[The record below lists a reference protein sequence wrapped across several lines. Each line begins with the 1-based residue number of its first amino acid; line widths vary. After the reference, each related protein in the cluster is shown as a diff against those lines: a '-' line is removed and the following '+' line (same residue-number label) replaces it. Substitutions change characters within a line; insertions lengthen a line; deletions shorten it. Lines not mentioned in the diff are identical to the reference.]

1 MKAVCIIPARL
12 NSYRFQRKPLALIAG
27 YPMIEHVY
35 RRAALCA
42 AFDEVYVATPD
53 EELQQ
58 LIEGFGGKVLMTENA
73 CRRASDRVA
82 MAVKSLDYQPDVVVN
97 LQGDEALIRPETLA
111 EVVEAVSKHPEASC
125 INVVRKTDLAEAK
138 DMNEC
143 KVVSDAN
150 AYAMFMS
157 REPIP
162 SIWLG
167 DKVFPYYVWI
177 GSSGFSGES
186 LEDYTNLPSTPLEII
201 ESIDMLRFLES
212 GRKIK
217 MLETPYATKSVDAP
231 EDLTRADELMRADD
245 LFQTMDYR
253 NNVAR

>member
-1 MKAVCIIPARL
+1 
-12 NSYRFQRKPLALIAG
+12 
-27 YPMIEHVY
+27 MIEHVY
-35 RRAALCA
+35 RRAALCES
-42 AFDEVYVATPD
+42 FDEIYVATPD
-53 EELQQ
+53 EELKQ
-58 LIEGFGGKVLMTENA
+58 LIESFGGKVLMTENA

-111 EVVEAVSKHPEASC
+111 EVVAAVDQHPEASC

-143 KVVSDAN
+143 KVVFDADS
-150 AYAMFMS
+150 YAMFMS

-167 DKVFPYYVWI
+167 DKQFPYYVWI
-177 GSSGFSGES
+177 GSSGFSRAS

-217 MLETPYATKSVDAP
+217 MLETPYETKSVDAP
-231 EDLTRADELMRADD
+231 EDLARADELMRADS
-245 LFQTMDYR
+245 LFQTMDYTR
-253 NNVAR
+253 KVAR

>member
-12 NSYRFQRKPLALIAG
+12 NSYRFQRKPLASIAG
-27 YPMIEHVY
+27 YPMLEHVY
-35 RRAALCA
+35 RRAALCPL
-42 AFDEVYVATPD
+42 FEEVYVATPD
-53 EELQQ
+53 EELRD
-58 LIEGFGGKVLMTENA
+58 LVAGFGGQTLMTEYA

-82 MAVKSLDYQPDVVVN
+82 MAVKLLDYQPDVVVN
-97 LQGDEALIRPETLA
+97 LQGDEALIRPETLSD
-111 EVVEAVSKHPEASC
+111 VVEAVGKNPEASC

-143 KVVSDAN
+143 KVVFDAN
-150 AYAMFMS
+150 WDAMFMS

-167 DKVFPYYVWI
+167 DKQFPYYVWI
-177 GSSGFSGES
+177 GSSGFSRES

-217 MLETPYATKSVDAP
+217 MLETPFATKSVDAP
-231 EDLTRADELMRADD
+231 EDLPRADELMRADE
-245 LFQTMDYR
+245 LFAKMDYTAKVR
-253 NNVAR
+253 R